1 MQMELW
7 IRGDLPPLEV
17 GGFLLCMACSPVWGC
32 RPFLLEKMMIKG
44 LAITPPV
51 IGRISIG
58 RVVARNDK
66 RIPVKDDQFT
76 VTTQIQTKEG
86 WVPHPL
92 DAVLRHESVKQKLR
106 TIPVS
111 VLFDDADL
119 NLRADYSLFD
129 RQTGR
134 LMCAGDGQSCRRHT
148 DAGVQVL
155 PCPSPAHCDLAQGGL
170 ACKLYG
176 RLHVRIDAE
185 GQDQASAQVSEHSDG
200 AEDAESNT
208 GGSGQADTDLG
219 SFVFRTTG
227 YNSVRTL
234 AARLQYYQ
242 AVSGGKLA
250 SMPLELKLRG
260 KSTTMSRG
268 TPIYYADLTVREGW
282 TLPQAVA
289 QAQKVHQER
298 MEAGFDQATLDE
310 AARAGFNNGG
320 FEESDEDGL
329 DVVDEFYATQAQSLN
344 SSSNTHPQEGELK
357 SKGDLASKLQRRVQT
372 LLHEALPEAAMQA
385 RSTS

>member
-1 MQMELW
+1 
-7 IRGDLPPLEV
+7 
-17 GGFLLCMACSPVWGC
+17 
-32 RPFLLEKMMIKG
+32 MIKG

-51 IGRISIG
+51 LGRISIG
-58 RVVARNDK
+58 RVVDKNDK

-76 VTTQIQTKEG
+76 ITTQVRGKDG
-86 WVPHPL
+86 WLAHPV
-92 DAVLRHESVKQKLR
+92 DEALRSHSANQKLR
-106 TIPVS
+106 SIPVS
-111 VLFDDADL
+111 VLFDQADL

-134 LMCAGDGQSCRRHT
+134 LMCVGNGEVCRRHT
-148 DAGVQVL
+148 PEGVKTL
-155 PCPSPAHCDLAQGGL
+155 DCPSPTHCELAQGGL

-176 RLHVRIDAE
+176 RLHVRVDARE
-185 GQDQASAQVSEHSDG
+185 EARVDGSQQAGNVSHDAQAPDAAPSASASPDPTLSLGD
-200 AEDAESNT
+200 D
-208 GGSGQADTDLG
+208 DIG

-250 SMPLELKLRG
+250 SMPLELKLRA

-289 QAQKVHQER
+289 QAQKVHQAR
-298 MEAGFDQATLDE
+298 MEVGFDQGALDE
-310 AARAGFNNGG
+310 AARAGFSNGG

-329 DVVDEFYATQAQSLN
+329 DVVEEFYPSQAADAQISDG
-344 SSSNTHPQEGELK
+344 QVQGE
-357 SKGDLASKLQRRVQT
+357 ALQQPSPRVQG
-372 LLHEALPEAAMQA
+372 LQASLKQKLAQKSSRALQEAAATPQG
-385 RSTS
+385 

>member
-1 MQMELW
+1 
-7 IRGDLPPLEV
+7 
-17 GGFLLCMACSPVWGC
+17 
-32 RPFLLEKMMIKG
+32 MIKG

-51 IGRISIG
+51 LGRISIG

-76 VTTQIQTKEG
+76 VTTQIQNKEG
-86 WVPHPL
+86 WLPHPV
-92 DAVLRHESVKQKLR
+92 DSALRGKNGSQKLR
-106 TIPVS
+106 SIPVS
-111 VLFDDADL
+111 VLFDDTDL

-129 RQTGR
+129 RHTGR
-134 LMCAGDGQSCRRHT
+134 LMCVGDGQSCRRQT

-185 GQDQASAQVSEHSDG
+185 GQAQKPAQGQTHDLHDGVGGEADGNAEAVSVGG
-200 AEDAESNT
+200 A
-208 GGSGQADTDLG
+208 DLG

-234 AARLQYYQ
+234 AARLRYYQ

-289 QAQKVHQER
+289 HAQKVAQARREG
-298 MEAGFDQATLDE
+298 GFDQVALDE
-310 AARAGFNNGG
+310 VAREGYANGG

-329 DVVDEFYATQAQSLN
+329 DVVEEFYATQAPSLN
-344 SSSNTHPQEGELK
+344 SSPNVHSQEGEHK
-357 SKGDLASKLQRRVQT
+357 PKADLASKLQRKAQA
-372 LLHEALPEAAMQA
+372 LLPEPLPEA
-385 RSTS
+385 

>member
-1 MQMELW
+1 
-7 IRGDLPPLEV
+7 
-17 GGFLLCMACSPVWGC
+17 
-32 RPFLLEKMMIKG
+32 MIKG

-51 IGRISIG
+51 LGRISIG
-58 RVVARNDK
+58 RVVEKNDK

-76 VTTQIQTKEG
+76 ITTQVRGKDG
-86 WVPHPL
+86 WLAHPV
-92 DAVLRHESVKQKLR
+92 DEALRSQSANHKLR

-111 VLFDDADL
+111 VLFDQADL

-134 LMCAGDGQSCRRHT
+134 LMCVGNGDVCRRHT
-148 DAGVQVL
+148 PEGVKTL
-155 PCPSPAHCDLAQGGL
+155 DCPSPTHCELAQGGL

-176 RLHVRIDAE
+176 RLHVRVDARVGE
-185 GQDQASAQVSEHSDG
+185 PPQAGNASQGSQATDTEPSAAALPDPSLSLGD
-200 AEDAESNT
+200 D
-208 GGSGQADTDLG
+208 DIG

-250 SMPLELKLRG
+250 SMPMELKLRA

-268 TPIYYADLTVREGW
+268 TPIYYADLAVREG
-282 TLPQAVA
+282 LSLQAAVT
-289 QAQKVHQER
+289 QAQSIHQAR
-298 MEAGFDQATLDE
+298 AAAGFDQSALDQ
-310 AARAGFNNGG
+310 AAQWGYANGG

-329 DVVDEFYATQAQSLN
+329 DVVEEFYPSQAADAQISDGEIRGEPPMQPSPRAQGLQASLKQKLAQKAQPKQESAFHPT
-344 SSSNTHPQEGELK
+344 SSH
-357 SKGDLASKLQRRVQT
+357 
-372 LLHEALPEAAMQA
+372 
-385 RSTS
+385 

>member
-1 MQMELW
+1 
-7 IRGDLPPLEV
+7 
-17 GGFLLCMACSPVWGC
+17 
-32 RPFLLEKMMIKG
+32 MIKG

-51 IGRISIG
+51 LGRISIG
-58 RVVARNDK
+58 RVVERNSK

-76 VTTQIQTKEG
+76 VTTQIQNKEG
-86 WVPHPL
+86 WLPHPV
-92 DAVLRHESVKQKLR
+92 DAVLRARSESQKLR
-106 TIPVS
+106 SIPVS

-134 LMCAGDGQSCRRHT
+134 LMCVGDGQSCRRHT

-185 GQDQASAQVSEHSDG
+185 GQAQKP
-200 AEDAESNT
+200 AQ
-208 GGSGQADTDLG
+208 GQAHGLHDGIGGEGDGNVEAASLGDADLG

-234 AARLQYYQ
+234 AARLRYYQ

-282 TLPQAVA
+282 SLPQAVSH
-289 QAQKVHQER
+289 AQKVAQAR
-298 MEAGFDQATLDE
+298 MDAGFDQAALDE
-310 AARAGFNNGG
+310 AAREGYANGG

-329 DVVDEFYATQAQSLN
+329 DVVEEFYAAPASSQSPAPGVSVN
-344 SSSNTHPQEGELK
+344 HQEGEHK
-357 SKGDLASKLQRRVQT
+357 PKADLASKLQRRVQT
-372 LLHEALPEAAMQA
+372 LLPE
-385 RSTS
+385 SVPEI

>member
-1 MQMELW
+1 M
-7 IRGDLPPLEV
+7 
-17 GGFLLCMACSPVWGC
+17 
-32 RPFLLEKMMIKG
+32 
-44 LAITPPV
+44 
-51 IGRISIG
+51 
-58 RVVARNDK
+58 
-66 RIPVKDDQFT
+66 
-76 VTTQIQTKEG
+76 TTQIQTKEG
-86 WVPHPL
+86 WLPHPV
-92 DAVLRHESVKQKLR
+92 DAVLRGKSGSQKLR
-106 TIPVS
+106 AIPVS
-111 VLFDDADL
+111 VLFNDADL

-134 LMCAGDGQSCRRHT
+134 LMCVGDGQSCRRHT

-185 GQDQASAQVSEHSDG
+185 GQAHKPVQ
-200 AEDAESNT
+200 
-208 GGSGQADTDLG
+208 GQAHDSHDGIGGEADGNANPSMAEHGSAEAASLGDTDLG

-250 SMPLELKLRG
+250 SMPLELKLRA

-289 QAQKVHQER
+289 QAQKVHQAR
-298 MEAGFDQATLDE
+298 MEVGFDQGALDE
-310 AARAGFNNGG
+310 AARAGFSNGG

-329 DVVDEFYATQAQSLN
+329 DVVDEFYASQAADAQLSDGQAL
-344 SSSNTHPQEGELK
+344 SEAL
-357 SKGDLASKLQRRVQT
+357 LQPSPRVQGLQANLKQKLAQKTRRASQIAAAT
-372 LLHEALPEAAMQA
+372 LQE
-385 RSTS
+385 